1 VFVIKSK
8 DQAVEAFTK
17 FKPLAENVAGR
28 RIKTLR
34 SNRGGEFLSGEF
46 AQVCESAGIQRH
58 LTAPYSPQQNGV
70 VERRNR
76 SVMAMARSLLKG
88 MCVPGRLWG
97 EAVRHAVYILNR
109 LPTKAM
115 GNRTPYEAWT
125 GKKPH
130 LAHLRVFGCTAHA
143 KITTPHL
150 KKLDD
155 RSAPYVY
162 LGVEEGSK
170 AHRLFDPRRG
180 RIHVSRDVIFEEN
193 AVWQWLGDA
202 GEQVSVEFDVEE
214 IVEPPAGSATSL
226 PGAVPRYQAPSPG
239 KRPGKEPVV
248 VEEEASSPAGTAEAS
263 PSLPTTPATPIGEQS
278 TPHSAGKI
286 DTDGAPVR
294 YRHIADILRD
304 APRVDLVDDEQDGEA
319 LLAETEEPS
328 AYREAAGHPAWEDA
342 MAMEMDAIE
351 RNGTWELTTLPAG
364 HKAIGLKWVYKL
376 KKNTAGEVIK
386 HKARLVAKGYVQRQ
400 GVDFDEV
407 FASVARLD
415 TVRVGE
421 TILTAR
427 VDVHPFIACHLN
439 GYEKN

>member
-1 VFVIKSK
+1 M
-8 DQAVEAFTK
+8 
-17 FKPLAENVAGR
+17 R
-28 RIKTLR
+28 
-34 SNRGGEFLSGEF
+34 
-46 AQVCESAGIQRH
+46 
-58 LTAPYSPQQNGV
+58 Y
-70 VERRNR
+70 
-76 SVMAMARSLLKG
+76 
-88 MCVPGRLWG
+88 
-97 EAVRHAVYILNR
+97 AVYILNR

-170 AHRLFDPRRG
+170 AHRLFDPRCG

-214 IVEPPAGSATSL
+214 IVEPPAGSATLL

-239 KRPGKEPVV
+239 KHPGKEPVV

-278 TPHSAGKI
+278 TPHSAGEI

-351 RNGTWELTTLPAG
+351 CNGTWELTTLPAG
-364 HKAIGLKWVYKL
+364 HRAIGLKWVYKL

-386 HKARLVAKGYVQRQ
+386 HKARLVAKGYV
-400 GVDFDEV
+400 
-407 FASVARLD
+407 
-415 TVRVGE
+415 
-421 TILTAR
+421 
-427 VDVHPFIACHLN
+427 
-439 GYEKN
+439 